1 MKKEQRNLVE
11 KVTRISGEERR
22 RRRVRV
28 HASSVRVN
36 RKEKKWRFSV
46 DPWRG
51 ASGKSGYRE
60 IAIGSGL

>member
-11 KVTRISGEERR
+11 KVTRISGKGRKGEGGAY
-22 RRRVRV
+22 
-28 HASSVRVN
+28 ASSVRVN